1 MLRREALKAGR
12 SVAVVGGGGSSHGPT
27 FSECLAERT
36 GKTLRKLRAG
46 WITIGE
52 NDLHVEVN
60 DKGDIERGPAS
71 LKGDPVNSLSDKSR
85 NTERNAR
92 RAHAL
97 AEGRT
102 GRDYTYKRKTRRAT
116 DLGTKARIDQFHS
129 AKEAAKGQG
138 LKTHEVLATMRDAH
152 AFLTEQ
158 HSQREAAKDTARR
171 LSGLNSSNVNKI
183 EDAYRDHSTIN
194 RFDEAAQEV
203 AWSHPELGFD
213 PHGLD
218 TPGKVWELIKEGK
231 QAAPKLHDKIVA
243 DTAAEWLRDSKRRGT
258 TRASSPAVGDA
269 FDDWDTPTATPSK
282 VPSRS
287 RSADVVPFARSPGRD
302 RLVASLAAGRDAVP
316 VSPPAGAAGGAAA
329 AAGARMTF
337 ADGAVKL
344 RASAGKGKSFREF
357 TGSAYNGGVMY
368 PSVTVNGIPQTMAIV
383 LDLDTLQI
391 PQPERPVLDDHDET
405 TDGVIGQTT
414 MLAVRTSDYTLPVA
428 GVLYTR
434 KERSKKILD
443 ASDGGHRWQL
453 SVGTENFSIEKIP
466 AGQSVRVNQRTFHG
480 PVSVARNAY
489 LTDLSFVAVGGDD
502 TTYAVIAARRAVQ

>member
-1 MLRREALKAGR
+1 
-12 SVAVVGGGGSSHGPT
+12 
-27 FSECLAERT
+27 
-36 GKTLRKLRAG
+36 
-46 WITIGE
+46 
-52 NDLHVEVN
+52 
-60 DKGDIERGPAS
+60 
-71 LKGDPVNSLSDKSR
+71 
-85 NTERNAR
+85 
-92 RAHAL
+92 
-97 AEGRT
+97 
-102 GRDYTYKRKTRRAT
+102 
-116 DLGTKARIDQFHS
+116 
-129 AKEAAKGQG
+129 
-138 LKTHEVLATMRDAH
+138 
-152 AFLTEQ
+152 
-158 HSQREAAKDTARR
+158 
-171 LSGLNSSNVNKI
+171 
-183 EDAYRDHSTIN
+183 
-194 RFDEAAQEV
+194 
-203 AWSHPELGFD
+203 
-213 PHGLD
+213 
-218 TPGKVWELIKEGK
+218 
-231 QAAPKLHDKIVA
+231 
-243 DTAAEWLRDSKRRGT
+243 
-258 TRASSPAVGDA
+258 
-269 FDDWDTPTATPSK
+269 
-282 VPSRS
+282 
-287 RSADVVPFARSPGRD
+287 
-302 RLVASLAAGRDAVP
+302 
-316 VSPPAGAAGGAAA
+316 
-329 AAGARMTF
+329 MTF

-368 PSVTVNGIPQTMAIV
+368 PSVTVNGIPHTMAIV